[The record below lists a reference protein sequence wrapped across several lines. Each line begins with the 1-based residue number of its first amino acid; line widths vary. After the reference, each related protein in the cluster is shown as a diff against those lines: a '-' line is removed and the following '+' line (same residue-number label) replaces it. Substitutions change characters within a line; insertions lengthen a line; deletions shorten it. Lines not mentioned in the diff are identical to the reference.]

1 MEGPIYKV
9 VWPLWKSRTKVRP
22 LAARLQDLNGKTV
35 CELYNQLFKGDVLFS
50 EIQKIFK
57 EKFPGIKFIDHTNF
71 GDIHGKDENAIIEA
85 LPDMLRKQ
93 GCDAVISAVG
103 G

>member
-1 MEGPIYKV
+1 MAEPVYRV
-9 VWPLWKSRTKVRP
+9 VWPLGKSTSKVRP
-22 LAARLQDLNGKTV
+22 VAERLPDLRGKTI

-50 EIQKIFK
+50 EIRKIFQQQ
-57 EKFPGIKFIDHTNF
+57 FPGIRFVDHGEF
-71 GDIHGKDENAIIEA
+71 GDIHGQHENAVVEA
-85 LPDMLRKQ
+85 LPEVMSKH